1 MSLSSV
7 DSSASFLPEGFLL
20 RTSGIVRKSITFGTT
35 DKGVLLANASNA
47 LVDNNVTASAGFGG
61 IQIGFRATNPVRGT
75 RIFENVVTGTAG
87 DGILLTKG
95 TAVTVPGK

>member
-1 MSLSSV
+1 M
-7 DSSASFLPEGFLL
+7 
-20 RTSGIVRKSITFGTT
+20 VRKSITFGTT
-35 DKGVLLANASNA
+35 DKGVLLANTTNTRVES
-47 LVDNNVTASAGFGG
+47 NVTAGAGFGR

-75 RIFENVVTGTAG
+75 KIFENVVTGTAG